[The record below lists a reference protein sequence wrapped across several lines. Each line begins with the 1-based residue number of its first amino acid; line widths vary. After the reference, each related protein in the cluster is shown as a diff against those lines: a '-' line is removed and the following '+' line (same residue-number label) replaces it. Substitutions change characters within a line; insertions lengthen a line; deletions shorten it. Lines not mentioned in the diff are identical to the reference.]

1 MQLRSL
7 ISEKY
12 QGHLALLV
20 ANVSWGLMAP
30 FLKDLLNEGV
40 ITPMALSG
48 FRIIGGALLF
58 WLVSLFV
65 TNKGAVE
72 KVERR
77 DILPLIMASLLVI
90 GLNQVLII
98 LGMSYAS
105 PVDASVVCS
114 LTPIFTLVFGAV
126 LMSFAITWGKVLGV
140 IAGFGGALLFIFAG
154 EADAAINVSNPLLG
168 NTLCLLAQVCG
179 ALYLVC
185 FGKLIAKYS
194 ILTLMKWMFLISAIA
209 ILPLTLGDMFSVE
222 WSSLSL
228 SGYFDFAFILLFG
241 TCLAYML
248 IPVAQRRVDPT
259 VIAMY
264 NYLQPIVAVV
274 FSVLAGLAVLNS
286 MNMLA
291 TLLVFVGVW
300 LVNREK

>member
-1 MQLRSL
+1 MDIKSFLGT
-7 ISEKY
+7 KGK
-12 QGHLALLV
+12 GHLALLV

-40 ITPMALSG
+40 MSPMALSG

-58 WLVSLFV
+58 WLVSAIAS
-65 TNKGAVE
+65 TRQKQD

-77 DILPLIMASLLVI
+77 DFVPLFFASILVI
-90 GLNQVLII
+90 GLNQALII
-98 LGMSYAS
+98 LGMSLTS

-114 LTPIFTLVFGAV
+114 LTPIFTLIFGAV
-126 LMSFAITWGKVLGV
+126 LMSFSINFLKIIGV
-140 IAGFGGALLFIFAG
+140 AVGFGGALLFVFAG
-154 EADAAINVSNPLLG
+154 EADSSINVSNPLLG
-168 NTLCLLAQVCG
+168 NTLCLLSQVCG

-185 FGKLIAKYS
+185 FGKIVAKYS
-194 ILTLMKWMFLISAIA
+194 ILTLMKWMFLFSAIV
-209 ILPLTLGDMFSVE
+209 ILPFSVGDMLQVNWAELSV
-222 WSSLSL
+222 

-248 IPVAQRRVDPT
+248 VPVAQRYVDPT

-274 FSVLAGLAVLNS
+274 FSVVAGLAVLNG
-286 MNMLA
+286 MNILA
-291 TLLVFVGVW
+291 TALVFVGVW
-300 LVNREK
+300 LVTRSR

>member
-1 MQLRSL
+1 MQLKSL

-65 TNKGAVE
+65 TNKGTVE

-126 LMSFAITWGKVLGV
+126 LMSFAITWVKVLGV

-209 ILPLTLGDMFSVE
+209 ILPLTLGEMLSVE

>member
-1 MQLRSL
+1 MQLKSL
-7 ISEKY
+7 ISGKY

-65 TNKGAVE
+65 TNKGTVE
-72 KVERR
+72 KVEHR

-126 LMSFAITWGKVLGV
+126 LMSFAITWVKVLGV

-209 ILPLTLGDMFSVE
+209 ILPLTLGDMLSVE

>member
-1 MQLRSL
+1 MQLKSL
-7 ISEKY
+7 FSEKY

-126 LMSFAITWGKVLGV
+126 LMSFAITWVKVLGV

-209 ILPLTLGDMFSVE
+209 ILPLTLGDMLSVE

>member
-1 MQLRSL
+1 MQLKSL

-126 LMSFAITWGKVLGV
+126 LMNFAITWVKVLGV

-209 ILPLTLGDMFSVE
+209 ILPLTLGDMLSVE

>member
-126 LMSFAITWGKVLGV
+126 LMSFAITWVKVLGV

-209 ILPLTLGDMFSVE
+209 ILPLTLGDMLSVE

>member
-1 MQLRSL
+1 MQLKSL

-65 TNKGAVE
+65 INKGAVE

-126 LMSFAITWGKVLGV
+126 LMSFAITWVKVLGV

-209 ILPLTLGDMFSVE
+209 ILPLTLGDMLSVE

>member
-1 MQLRSL
+1 MQLKSL

-65 TNKGAVE
+65 TNKGTVE

-126 LMSFAITWGKVLGV
+126 LMSFAITWVKVLGV

-209 ILPLTLGDMFSVE
+209 ILPLTLGDMLSVE

-291 TLLVFVGVW
+291 TLLVFVGGW

>member
-1 MQLRSL
+1 MQLKSL
-7 ISEKY
+7 ISGKY

-126 LMSFAITWGKVLGV
+126 LMSFAITWVKVLGV

-209 ILPLTLGDMFSVE
+209 ILPLTLGDMLSVE
-222 WSSLSL
+222 WRSLSL

>member
-1 MQLRSL
+1 MQLKSL

-65 TNKGAVE
+65 TNKGTVE
-72 KVERR
+72 KVEHR

-126 LMSFAITWGKVLGV
+126 LMSFAITWVKVLGV

-209 ILPLTLGDMFSVE
+209 ILPLTLGDMLSVE

>member
-1 MQLRSL
+1 ML
-7 ISEKY
+7 
-12 QGHLALLV
+12 
-20 ANVSWGLMAP
+20 
-30 FLKDLLNEGV
+30 
-40 ITPMALSG
+40 
-48 FRIIGGALLF
+48 
-58 WLVSLFV
+58 
-65 TNKGAVE
+65 
-72 KVERR
+72 
-77 DILPLIMASLLVI
+77 
-90 GLNQVLII
+90 
-98 LGMSYAS
+98 
-105 PVDASVVCS
+105 
-114 LTPIFTLVFGAV
+114 
-126 LMSFAITWGKVLGV
+126 
-140 IAGFGGALLFIFAG
+140 
-154 EADAAINVSNPLLG
+154 
-168 NTLCLLAQVCG
+168 
-179 ALYLVC
+179 
-185 FGKLIAKYS
+185 
-194 ILTLMKWMFLISAIA
+194 
-209 ILPLTLGDMFSVE
+209 SVE

>member
-1 MQLRSL
+1 
-7 ISEKY
+7 
-12 QGHLALLV
+12 
-20 ANVSWGLMAP
+20 
-30 FLKDLLNEGV
+30 
-40 ITPMALSG
+40 
-48 FRIIGGALLF
+48 
-58 WLVSLFV
+58 
-65 TNKGAVE
+65 
-72 KVERR
+72 
-77 DILPLIMASLLVI
+77 MASLLVI

-126 LMSFAITWGKVLGV
+126 LMSFAITWVKVLGV

-209 ILPLTLGDMFSVE
+209 ILPLTLGDMLSVE